1 MIDYDNIKD
10 LPVDEQYKILKM
22 DMDEISAKLSELKE
36 QIVEKFKVDPE
47 SITMMQVVPTKA
59 KTTTSWAKVAKE
71 ANVSQSIIQKYTKVG
86 EPGYTL
92 KQIVEEK
99 TPSKYI

>member
-1 MIDYDNIKD
+1 MIDYESIKD

-22 DMDEISAKLSELKE
+22 DMDEISAKLAELKE

-47 SITMMQVVPTKA
+47 SIHAMQVVPTKA

-71 ANVSQSIIQKYTKVG
+71 ANVSQTIIQKYTKVG

-99 TPSKYI
+99 TI